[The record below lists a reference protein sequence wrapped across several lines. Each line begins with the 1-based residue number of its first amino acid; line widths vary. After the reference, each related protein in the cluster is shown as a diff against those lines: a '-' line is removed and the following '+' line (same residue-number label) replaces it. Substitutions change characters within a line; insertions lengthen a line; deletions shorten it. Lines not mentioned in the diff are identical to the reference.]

1 MVEATVEEL
10 AGYISGNVK
19 RRQIVDVLNKN
30 GVETFDA
37 LGKLTRTPKSLLEK
51 SLRDMEEK
59 GVIKKDGDRYSLT
72 ENGVAV
78 VNVLQSMR

>member
-1 MVEATVEEL
+1 MVEATVEDL

-30 GVETFDA
+30 GSETFEA
-37 LGKLTRTPKSLLEK
+37 LGKLTRTPRSLLEK
-51 SLRDMEEK
+51 ALKDMEEK
-59 GVIKKDGDRYSLT
+59 GVIKRQDDKYSLT

-78 VNVLQSMR
+78 VNILQSMR